1 MHIGLIGGIGPAA
14 TVVYYNR
21 IVAAFRAANQP
32 LELTIV
38 HADVQTLV
46 KNAQADDRAGQAQV
60 YARHLA
66 QLQGAGADFG
76 TITSLGGSFCFAE
89 AEALSP
95 IPLIS
100 AIAPVDAAL
109 AQAGVRIVGLLG
121 TRQVMGSALYGELHS
136 ATALAPTD
144 IDAVHDAYLDMAT
157 KGHCSDQ
164 ARAVVFAAGAEM
176 MQRGADAIL
185 LAGTDLGLAFDGQD
199 AGFPVVD
206 ALDIHVDHLVNI
218 ALR

>member
-14 TVVYYNR
+14 TVEYYNR

-46 KNAQADDRAGQAQV
+46 RHAQADDRAAQAHV

-89 AEALSP
+89 TEALSP
-95 IPLIS
+95 IPLVS

-109 AQAGVRIVGLLG
+109 ARAGVRTIGLLG
-121 TRQVMGSALYGELHS
+121 TRQVMASALYGALHE
-136 ATALAPTD
+136 TAALVPKD
-144 IDAVHDAYLDMAT
+144 VDAVHDAYLDMAT
-157 KGHCSDQ
+157 KGQCSDQ
-164 ARAVVFAAGAEM
+164 ARATVFAAGAEM

-199 AGFPVVD
+199 AGYPVVD
-206 ALDIHVDHLVNI
+206 ALDIHVDHLVDM